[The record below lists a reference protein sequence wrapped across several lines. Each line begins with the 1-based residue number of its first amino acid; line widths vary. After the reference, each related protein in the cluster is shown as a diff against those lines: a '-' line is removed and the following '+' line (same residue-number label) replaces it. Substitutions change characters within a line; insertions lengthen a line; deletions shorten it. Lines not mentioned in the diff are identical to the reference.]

1 MAYAGQR
8 KRVVIVGGGFGGA
21 YAAQALARKA
31 PGDTEV
37 VLIDR
42 QNFLLFYPLL
52 IEAGVGQLE
61 PRHVTVPIR
70 KFIGRKGKFV
80 LAEVEGTDLDAQQVA
95 YRVPGIDGQMTLH
108 YDHLILAPGSVT
120 KFPPVP
126 GLAEHSFQLKSLQDS
141 IEFRDRGIRLLEMAN
156 TVADRE
162 EKQALLRIVIV
173 GSNFSGI
180 ELAGEYHEFLT
191 DQAKNYPNL
200 EEDDVQV
207 VVVEYADRILP
218 AIDADLADF
227 ARRNL
232 EKRGLTI
239 HTQTTLTEVHPGHV
253 VLTSGETVKT
263 HTTVWCA
270 GISPSPLLSRIPG
283 LPLNERG
290 YIECEAT
297 TQVKGYINVWA
308 IGDSA
313 FVPDREGK
321 PYAATAQNA
330 SRQGPLAAMNVLR
343 AMRGEELR
351 PFRFNPVGS
360 LAAIGCRT
368 AVARVFGIKLSG
380 FPAWFMFRTVYLMK
394 MPSWS
399 RRVRIVI
406 DWTLSLFF
414 KQEPVQLGVRSR

>member
-21 YAAQALARKA
+21 YAAQTLAKKA
-31 PGDTEV
+31 PNDTEV

-61 PRHVTVPIR
+61 PRHVTVPLR

-80 LAEVEGTDLDAQQVA
+80 LAEVDGIDLGAQQVN
-95 YRVPGIDGQMTLH
+95 YRVPGFQESISLH

-120 KFPPVP
+120 KFPPIP
-126 GLAEHSFQLKSLQDS
+126 GLAEHSYQLKSLQDS

-156 TVADRE
+156 TVANRD

-200 EEDDVQV
+200 EEGDVQV

-218 AIDADLADF
+218 AIDAGLALF

-232 EKRGLTI
+232 EQRGLTI
-239 HTQTTLTEVHPGHV
+239 HTRTTLTEVHADHV
-253 VLTSGETVKT
+253 VLTTGEVVKT

-270 GISPSPLLSRIPG
+270 GISPSPLLVRTPG

-290 YIECEAT
+290 YVECDAT
-297 TQVKGYINVWA
+297 TRVNGFANIWA

-313 FVPDREGK
+313 FVPDRNGL

-343 AMRGEELR
+343 VMRGEEPQ

-399 RRVRIVI
+399 RRVRIII

-414 KQEPVQLGVRSR
+414 KQEPVQLGVRNR